1 MLENNA
7 TTTTPVTAPVKD
19 TRDAATIAQGF
30 WSSYSK
36 PIIYVGTA
44 IILIIGGWLIY
55 KQFVKLPQEKKAN
68 ESIFMAEN
76 IFDKMA
82 ANGFNKDSAV
92 IVLNGGVLE
101 GAKVNGVLSVIRDFG
116 GTMAGNRATFIAGAT
131 YLHIKEFDK
140 AIKYLKDFDANG
152 AHQVQSK
159 AYILLGH
166 AYAEQNKT
174 EDALS
179 NYKKASTLNDKDD
192 VTTGE
197 ALLIAGSY
205 ADAIGKNEEAISLY
219 KKLRDNY
226 PTNVS
231 VRSGEVDK
239 YLARL
244 GVFN

>member
-1 MLENNA
+1 MSENNA
-7 TTTTPVTAPVKD
+7 TTTTPVTAPVKES
-19 TRDAATIAQGF
+19 RDVSEIAQGF
-30 WSSYSK
+30 WANYSK

-44 IILIIGGWLIY
+44 IILVIGGWFAY

-82 ANGFNKDSAV
+82 SGGFNKDSAV
-92 IVLNGGVLE
+92 IVLNGGVIE
-101 GAKVNGVLSVIRDFG
+101 GTKVTGVLSVIKEYG
-116 GTMAGNRATFIAGAT
+116 GTAAGNRATFIAGAT

-140 AIKYLKDFDANG
+140 AVKYLKDFNANG
-152 AHQVQSK
+152 AHQIQSK

-166 AYAEQNKT
+166 AYAEQNKK

-179 NYKKASTLNDKDD
+179 YYKKAATLNEKDD
-192 VTTGE
+192 VTTAE
-197 ALLIAGSY
+197 ALLIAASY
-205 ADAIGKNEEAISLY
+205 ADAIDKKEDAISLY
-219 KKLRDNY
+219 TKLRDNY

-231 VRSGEVDK
+231 VRSGDVDK
-239 YLARL
+239 FLARL